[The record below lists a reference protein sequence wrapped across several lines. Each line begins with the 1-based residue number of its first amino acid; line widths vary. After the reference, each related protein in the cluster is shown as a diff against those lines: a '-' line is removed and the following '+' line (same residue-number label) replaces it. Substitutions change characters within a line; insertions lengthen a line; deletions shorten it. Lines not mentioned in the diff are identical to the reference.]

1 MMANKTSKLFGRFLQ
16 DLFPTTV
23 AQADIK
29 EYSRLR
35 GRILQVPL
43 EEMTEA
49 VRQYE
54 DLHCALIIA
63 LASGCPVESGGQT
76 LRLKRYGRG
85 YDPQRGDRDLVIDN
99 QGF

>member
-1 MMANKTSKLFGRFLQ
+1 MANQTSKLFTRFLQ
-16 DLFPTTV
+16 DLIPTTV
-23 AQADIK
+23 AQVDIK
-29 EYSRLR
+29 EYSGLR

-49 VRQYE
+49 VKQFE

-63 LASGCPVESGGQT
+63 LAASCPVEPGGQT

-85 YDPQRGDRDLVIDN
+85 YDPQRGDRDLVIDDERV
-99 QGF
+99 